1 MLKTNNK
8 GFILLEMIVSLALL
22 TMLTSILVPIMI
34 QLKLE
39 QTVLVDRIEIYHNL
53 YNTIQTIEAEQLPM
67 TDTEK
72 VADIEIKLEF
82 YLENDLIIGQ
92 GVWINAKEQAE
103 QATVYF
109 QPVH

>member
-22 TMLTSILVPIMI
+22 TMITSILVPIML

-39 QTVLVDRIEIYHNL
+39 QTVLVDRIDIYHDL
-53 YNTIQTIEAEQLPM
+53 YNTVQTIEVEQLP
-67 TDTEK
+67 
-72 VADIEIKLEF
+72 DITTKKINDIDIKLEF
-82 YLENDLIIGQ
+82 YFEDDLLIGQ

-109 QPVH
+109 QPIH